1 MFVCMTPKFLHPLF
15 SWSFLVS
22 VIIIFLFS
30 CLVPHSFAAGGA
42 LDPLLGSWGGMGNY
56 TLQDGMSE
64 KIKCDAYYSGGKGQ
78 LSMVVRCLGANNK
91 IEMRSVLSSNGKS
104 LTGSW
109 EERTY
114 NAEGNVTG
122 EATADKLSLAIS
134 GGITGSMVVSYRPS
148 SQNISILTEGSAL
161 KAVNINLS
169 RK

>member
-1 MFVCMTPKFLHPLF
+1 
-15 SWSFLVS
+15 
-22 VIIIFLFS
+22 
-30 CLVPHSFAAGGA
+30 
-42 LDPLLGSWGGMGNY
+42 MGNY
-56 TLQDGMSE
+56 ILQDGASE

-104 LTGSW
+104 ITGSW

-114 NAEGNVTG
+114 NAEGSVAG

-134 GGITGSMVVSYRPS
+134 GGITGSMVVSYKPS
-148 SQNISILTEGSAL
+148 SQNISISTQGSVL